1 MPTLIRHILILSMAL
16 LSACAVTPPELTR
29 RVDFD
34 SHLLLAE
41 IAREGQELQLAAKH
55 YLEASLISEDPSLAE
70 LATELSHQLGLS
82 EIGLRAA
89 ERWEE
94 LSPDATRP
102 HLYLGAFKLR
112 SSGDAAALIEFE
124 TFINEASNTEAAISR
139 SIEILSNEIDQTGA
153 INVLIALVESYPDV
167 AEGRYG
173 LARFAMRDNDFT
185 KALENAEQATILR
198 PDWVEA
204 QLLYARTLLITGR
217 IDEALALSERLVE
230 DEASLE
236 TRLEYAELL
245 LSSGNGSSAK
255 ELLELVLDENPQL
268 PEAIRAMAFLMLTEN
283 ELEEAKIYFET
294 LRPDARFKNEAFF
307 YLGRIAEIEEQY
319 LQAMRSYSRVTEGNN
334 AIEAQLRVAHLLY
347 TNLDD
352 QEGALL
358 HLREFGTANPLYK
371 SEMLVGQSN
380 ILVQLGRQIEAMG
393 ILSEELKKNP
403 DDDTLHAA
411 RTQLYV
417 LQTQTAIDAEDYNMA
432 NRILHDGLDSYP
444 DNVSLRYVQS
454 IVYQGQEKLRP
465 AVTILESLVEE
476 YPNDAGFLN
485 ALGYLL
491 TDKMD
496 RHMEAKA
503 YIEKALSTEPDNPA
517 IIDSMGWVLFKLG
530 DYEAALGYLEQAF
543 EMFPD
548 PEVIAH
554 IIDVQWALGE
564 KDKALQIYQEALEK
578 HPESPYLQELKQRIS
593 P

>member
-1 MPTLIRHILILSMAL
+1 MAL
-16 LSACAVTPPELTR
+16 LSACAVTPPEIAR

-41 IAREGQELQLAAKH
+41 IAREGQELRLAARH

-82 EIGLRAA
+82 EIGLQAA

-94 LSPDATRP
+94 LSPNATRP

-112 SSGDAAALIEFE
+112 SSSYAAALIEFE
-124 TFINEASNTEAAISR
+124 TFISGASNTEAAISR
-139 SIEILSNEIDQTGA
+139 SIEILSNETDQIGA
-153 INVLIALVESYPDV
+153 TTVLIALVESYPSI
-167 AEGRYG
+167 AEGHYG
-173 LARFAMRDNDFT
+173 LARFAMRDNDFLR
-185 KALENAEQATILR
+185 ALENAEQATILK

-204 QLLYARTLLITGR
+204 QLLYARTLLIAGR
-217 IDEALALSERLVE
+217 IDEALALSEQLVA

-245 LSSGNGSSAK
+245 LSSGNGTRAK
-255 ELLELVLDENPQL
+255 DLLEQVLAENPQL

-283 ELEEAKIYFET
+283 ELEEAKTYFET
-294 LRPDARFKNEAFF
+294 LRPDARYKNEAFF
-307 YLGRIAEIEEQY
+307 YLGRIAETEDQY

-358 HLREFGTANPLYK
+358 HLREFGAANPLYK

-380 ILVQLGRQIEAMG
+380 ILIQLGRQIEAMG
-393 ILSEELKKNP
+393 LLTEELKQSP
-403 DDDTLHAA
+403 DDETLHAA

-417 LQTQTAIDAEDYNMA
+417 LQTQTAIDAEDYRMA
-432 NRILHDGLDSYP
+432 NRILNNGLDSYP

-454 IVYQGQEKLRP
+454 LLYQQQEKLRP
-465 AVTILESLVEE
+465 AVTILESLIED

-496 RHMEAKA
+496 RHVEAKA
-503 YIEKALSTEPDNPA
+503 YLDKALSTEPDNPA
-517 IIDSMGWVLFKLG
+517 IMDSMGWVLFKLG
-530 DYEAALGYLEQAF
+530 DYEAALDYLEQAF

-554 IIDVQWALGE
+554 IIEVQWALGNQDRA
-564 KDKALQIYQEALEK
+564 KQIYLDALEK

>member
-1 MPTLIRHILILSMAL
+1 
-16 LSACAVTPPELTR
+16 
-29 RVDFD
+29 
-34 SHLLLAE
+34 
-41 IAREGQELQLAAKH
+41 
-55 YLEASLISEDPSLAE
+55 
-70 LATELSHQLGLS
+70 
-82 EIGLRAA
+82 
-89 ERWEE
+89 
-94 LSPDATRP
+94 
-102 HLYLGAFKLR
+102 
-112 SSGDAAALIEFE
+112 
-124 TFINEASNTEAAISR
+124 
-139 SIEILSNEIDQTGA
+139 
-153 INVLIALVESYPDV
+153 
-167 AEGRYG
+167 
-173 LARFAMRDNDFT
+173 MRDNDFT
-185 KALENAEQATILR
+185 RALENAEQAAMLK
-198 PDWVEA
+198 PDWIEA
-204 QLLYARTLLITGR
+204 QLLYARTLLIAGR

-245 LSSGNGSSAK
+245 LSSGNGSRAK

-268 PEAIRAMAFLMLTEN
+268 PEAIRAMAFLMLSEN
-283 ELEEAKIYFET
+283 ELKEAKIYFET
-294 LRPDARFKNEAFF
+294 LRPDVRYKNEAFF

-352 QEGALL
+352 QEGALI
-358 HLREFGTANPLYK
+358 HLREFGAANPLYR

-380 ILVQLGRQIEAMG
+380 VLVQLGRQIEAME
-393 ILSEELKKNP
+393 ILSEELNQNP
-403 DDDTLHAA
+403 DDETLHAA
-411 RTQLYV
+411 RTQLYM
-417 LQTQTAIDAEDYNMA
+417 LQTQTAIDAEDYNTA

-454 IVYQGQEKLRP
+454 IVYQGQDKLRP
-465 AVTILESLVEE
+465 AVTILESLVED

-496 RHMEAKA
+496 RHVEAKA
-503 YIEKALSTEPDNPA
+503 YIQKALSTEPDNPA
-517 IIDSMGWVLFKLG
+517 IMDSMGWVLFKLG

-554 IIDVQWALGE
+554 IIEVQWALGK
-564 KDKALQIYQEALEK
+564 KDKAIQIYRDALEK
-578 HPESPYLQELKQRIS
+578 HPESPYLQELKQHIS

>member
-89 ERWEE
+89 ERWVE

-102 HLYLGAFKLR
+102 SLYLGAFKLR

-124 TFINEASNTEAAISR
+124 TFINEASSTEAAISR